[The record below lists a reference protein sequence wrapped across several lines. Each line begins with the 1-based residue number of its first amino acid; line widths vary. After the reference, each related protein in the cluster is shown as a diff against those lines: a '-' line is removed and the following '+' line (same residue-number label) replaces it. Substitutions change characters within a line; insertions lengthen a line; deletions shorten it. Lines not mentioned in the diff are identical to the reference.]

1 MPHYSRTNTTRRQS
15 GGASSTRSSVRRMS
29 TETLIT
35 RIPILHKNQTDKVK
49 FKRLFKEYLRRSSE
63 KETAQIE
70 LLTKLNPNVDNTSV
84 DQMIDDIWEDPKTVF
99 VQKGKNFLWDLIVLS
114 IINGVLDYAN
124 MHGSEHIRTNDKM
137 SPEMKD
143 SSYIGLYIFSRF
155 KQFATLK
162 ALYDS
167 YNRKTRR
174 LSTLKKKQHK

>member
-1 MPHYSRTNTTRRQS
+1 MPRYSRTNTTRRQS

-70 LLTKLNPNVDNTSV
+70 LLTKLNPNVANTSV

-99 VQKGKNFLWDLIVLS
+99 VQKGKNFLRDLIFMTVLKF
-114 IINGVLDYAN
+114 GL
-124 MHGSEHIRTNDKM
+124 KM
-137 SPEMKD
+137 GRHHYLPSLKKSPEA
-143 SSYIGLYIFSRF
+143 L
-155 KQFATLK
+155 FAIPLIEDAAILK
-162 ALYDS
+162 LSLDS

>member
-1 MPHYSRTNTTRRQS
+1 MPRYSRTNTTRRQS

-49 FKRLFKEYLRRSSE
+49 FKRLFKEYLRRSS
-63 KETAQIE
+63 KEETGQIE

-99 VQKGKNFLWDLIVLS
+99 VQKGKNFLRDLIFMTVLKF
-114 IINGVLDYAN
+114 GL
-124 MHGSEHIRTNDKM
+124 KM
-137 SPEMKD
+137 GRYYHYLPSLKKSPEASTAILLIED
-143 SSYIGLYIFSRF
+143 AAI
-155 KQFATLK
+155 LK
-162 ALYDS
+162 LSLDS